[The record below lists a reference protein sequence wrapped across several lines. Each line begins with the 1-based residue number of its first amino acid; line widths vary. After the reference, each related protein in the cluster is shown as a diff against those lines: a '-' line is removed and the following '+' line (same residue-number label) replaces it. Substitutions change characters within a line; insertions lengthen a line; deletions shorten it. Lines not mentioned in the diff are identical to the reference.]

1 MPRILALAFLC
12 VGMITSAYAEPW
24 PAVLPLTKEYLIDFS
39 SEWVSIDLPIAGI
52 SGKTEYLFWCR
63 GGSTENLD
71 AYEEKTGMSF
81 VGSFL
86 CRLNEGATPQD
97 ISLLQEDGAAVW
109 YSRGLFSEP
118 SVTGACAAYP
128 EYGARRTFALRNM
141 RLTLELHDVQLR
153 SNGGFSRF
161 KLLVTV
167 RPDKKATGSVA
178 QRPRYLSPKWGD
190 CSKVR
195 RGIEPR
201 MCRDWKNK
209 GGSWEHCEKIGS

>member
-1 MPRILALAFLC
+1 MNSSGCSWSCSSCASSRSGRLPSLVRMSPNLSLNPDASPAALTRRPLGAGYLGSLGADAAMPRILALAFLC

-52 SGKTEYLFWCR
+52 SGKTGYLFWCR

-71 AYEEKTGMSF
+71 AYEEKTGTSF

-128 EYGARRTFALRNM
+128 EYGARRTFALRN
-141 RLTLELHDVQLR
+141 
-153 SNGGFSRF
+153 
-161 KLLVTV
+161 
-167 RPDKKATGSVA
+167 
-178 QRPRYLSPKWGD
+178 
-190 CSKVR
+190 
-195 RGIEPR
+195 
-201 MCRDWKNK
+201 
-209 GGSWEHCEKIGS
+209 